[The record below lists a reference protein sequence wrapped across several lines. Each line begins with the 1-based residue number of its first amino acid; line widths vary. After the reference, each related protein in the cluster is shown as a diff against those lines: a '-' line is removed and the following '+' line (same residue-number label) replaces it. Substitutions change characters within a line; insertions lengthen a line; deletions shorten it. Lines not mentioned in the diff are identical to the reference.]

1 MNTVKR
7 VPTDYGTVT
16 PYLNIRGAA
25 AAIEFYRQAF
35 GATELYRL
43 SMPDGGIAHAEIKIG
58 DSKIMLSE
66 EDEQWGN
73 KSPLTLNGSPVSL
86 CLYVDDVDAVYA
98 TALALGATTLGEPA
112 VKDQFYGDRTGS
124 IVDPFGHRWTI
135 MTHIENVSLEEVK
148 KRADAM
154 FSQPPSS

>member
-1 MNTVKR
+1 MSKVNPI
-7 VPTDYGTVT
+7 PTGYGTVT
-16 PYLNIRGAA
+16 PYLNIRGAN

-43 SMPDGGIAHAEIKIG
+43 SMPDGDIAHAEIKIG

-66 EDEQWGN
+66 EAEQRGN
-73 KSPLTLNGSPVSL
+73 KSPLTLDGSPVSL

-98 TALALGATTLGEPA
+98 KALALGATTIGEMT
-112 VKDQFYGDRTGS
+112 VKDQFYGDRIGS

-135 MTHIENVSLEEVK
+135 MTHIEDVSPEEVK
-148 KRADAM
+148 KRADEL
-154 FSQPPSS
+154 FSQP